1 MLLVYYGLLKTDPLL
16 ESSQIGVYL
25 KLEEN
30 FTRIEINN
38 MTIETLL
45 KSYKTIA
52 VVGLSADS
60 GRASNRVA
68 SYMQSAGYRIVPV
81 RPDGDEIL
89 GEKVYH
95 SLDDIPFPVE
105 IVDVFRRSETVV
117 PVAKEAVRI
126 GAKVFWLQEGITNEE
141 AETLCRDA
149 GLEVISD
156 RCILKE
162 HLKVVRS

>member
-1 MLLVYYGLLKTDPLL
+1 MDI
-16 ESSQIGVYL
+16 ESI
-25 KLEEN
+25 
-30 FTRIEINN
+30 
-38 MTIETLL
+38 L

-52 VVGLSADS
+52 VVGLSPDP

-68 SYMQSAGYRIVPV
+68 AYMQSAGYRIVPV

-95 SLDDIPFPVE
+95 SLDEIPFPVD

-117 PVAKEAVRI
+117 PVAREAVGI
-126 GAKVFWLQEGITNEE
+126 GARVFWLQEGITNEE

-149 GLEVISD
+149 GLDVVSD

-162 HLKVVRS
+162 HRKVVGS

>member
-1 MLLVYYGLLKTDPLL
+1 LLKTDPLL